1 MCVCVCVCACVC
13 VRVCV
18 CVCVCVCSGGGGGEL
33 RAIYLFEQY
42 YFFTFFGYIQFHL
55 QQVKRSFSFVAVD
68 GQTKLLFGLRRM
80 HCGSQL

>member
-1 MCVCVCVCACVC
+1 MC
-13 VRVCV
+13 VCV
-18 CVCVCVCSGGGGGEL
+18 CVCVCVRACVCVCVCVVGGGEEL